1 MAKTDRDAVVRAQ
14 VLLLGTEEPELL
26 ERIAAYR
33 ALAEVGPLT
42 YLPKLSG
49 ALCELADAP
58 VLEDRPELRL
68 RYFSEA
74 LEIARRL
81 GEDEPARD
89 ALVREARSGCERVAA
104 DAG

>member
-1 MAKTDRDAVVRAQ
+1 MAKIDRDAVVRAQ
-14 VLLLGTEEPELL
+14 VLLLGTEEPEIL

-33 ALAEVGPLT
+33 VLAEMGPLT

-81 GEDEPARD
+81 GDDEPARD
-89 ALVREARSGCERVAA
+89 FLVRAARSGCERAA
-104 DAG
+104 AAGG